1 MALKWVDGKLV
12 EDDRLLGGNFNT
24 IAGGSGTS
32 IGPGGSNIG
41 NFSNLDG
48 YGLGANQSLMQKQGL
63 FNTSSTFKSD
73 PVKKDGLFGKGIVTG
88 ANMDI
93 FSSAMSGVGSAIDAL
108 MAFKTYKLNKQLV
121 EDNRKLTQANYGH
134 QLGVTNYEIREDN
147 AFKNANAMYASISP
161 ELKNAYT

>member
-48 YGLGANQSLMQKQGL
+48 YGLGANQSIMNSRGL
-63 FNTSSTFKSD
+63 INNAGSWNQ
-73 PVKKDGLFGKGIVTG
+73 DGGGKGGFLIK
-88 ANMDI
+88 AY
-93 FSSAMSGVGSAIDAL
+93 L
-108 MAFKTYKLNKQLV
+108 LV
-121 EDNRKLTQANYGH
+121 K
-134 QLGVTNYEIREDN
+134 I
-147 AFKNANAMYASISP
+147 
-161 ELKNAYT
+161 